1 MKIITAINSLD
12 NLRCC
17 VIIPTY
23 NNCKT
28 LKSVIDDVL
37 VYTKNVIIVNDGST
51 DRTPQILKKYSKLI
65 LIHLPINKGKGNA
78 LRIGFKYAEKLKY
91 KFAITIDSDGQHF
104 PQDIPLFINALEN
117 EINKNV
123 LIIGARNMNQDSVP
137 KKSSFGNRFSNFWFW
152 VETGIELQDTQ
163 SGFRLYPLL
172 AMKDISFNTTKFEF
186 EIEVIV
192 KAAWRG
198 IYIKN
203 IPIQVFYNKNKQVS
217 HFRPLVD
224 FIRISIL
231 NTWLVIL
238 TFLYI
243 KPRNIFRKFK
253 IKGIKRFLIEDLLG
267 SYDSPIKKSLSVAL
281 GIFIGIL
288 PFWGFQTVIVI
299 FLAILLKLNKVIA
312 FVFSNISLPPFI
324 PFIIYASYKIGQ
336 FALGI
341 DYNYSM
347 EEIINNFEIYK
358 HLKSYIIGS
367 FLFATISSI
376 ILGILSYLIFSVFK
390 RNKII
395 INNG

>member
-1 MKIITAINSLD
+1 MKIITEINSLD

-51 DRTPQILKKYSKLI
+51 DKTPQILKKYSKLI

-104 PQDIPLFINALEN
+104 PQDIPFFINALEN

-203 IPIQVFYNKNKQVS
+203 IPIRFSPKVFASPGPGRTTRNVRS
-217 HFRPLVD
+217 H
-224 FIRISIL
+224 
-231 NTWLVIL
+231 
-238 TFLYI
+238 
-243 KPRNIFRKFK
+243 
-253 IKGIKRFLIEDLLG
+253 
-267 SYDSPIKKSLSVAL
+267 
-281 GIFIGIL
+281 
-288 PFWGFQTVIVI
+288 Q
-299 FLAILLKLNKVIA
+299 
-312 FVFSNISLPPFI
+312 
-324 PFIIYASYKIGQ
+324 
-336 FALGI
+336 
-341 DYNYSM
+341 
-347 EEIINNFEIYK
+347 
-358 HLKSYIIGS
+358 
-367 FLFATISSI
+367 
-376 ILGILSYLIFSVFK
+376 
-390 RNKII
+390 
-395 INNG
+395 